1 MRKRIFII
9 IGFLLV
15 SNSFFAQKQK
25 VKNQPYGDYKLYHF
39 GITVGMNFQDM
50 LLTNSGLA
58 AVDENGNPAGTWYAT
73 IPNYSPGLTVGLI
86 ADLYLNPYMNL
97 RFTPSLSFGS
107 KDFEFVEPNLK
118 ESFKTSVRSNYLMAP
133 FDLKIRSMRL
143 NNYRP
148 YVLTGVYAALDL
160 GRKLDEPLLMKP
172 MDYGITLGLGCD
184 FYLPI
189 IKVIP
194 EIRFC
199 FGLSDIVKKDR
210 TDLTDHSVSKY
221 PDAITKGVSR
231 IIMITFNF
239 E

>member
-9 IGFLLV
+9 IGFLLIC
-15 SNSFFAQKQK
+15 NSFFAQKQK
-25 VKNQPYGDYKLYHF
+25 VKNQPYGDHKLYHF

-50 LLTNSGLA
+50 ILTNSGLA

-73 IPNYSPGLTVGLI
+73 IPNYSPGFTVGLVS
-86 ADLYLNPYMNL
+86 DLYLNPYMNL
-97 RFTPSLSFGS
+97 RFTPTLSFGS
-107 KDFEFVEPNLK
+107 KDFEFVEPNLQ

-133 FDLKIRSMRL
+133 LDLKIRSMRL

-148 YVLTGVYAALDL
+148 YVLAGLYAALDL
-160 GRKLDEPLLMKP
+160 GRRKDDPVLLKP
-172 MDYGITLGLGCD
+172 MNYGVTVGLGCD

-199 FGLSDIVKKDR
+199 FGLNDVWEKDR
-210 TDLTDHSVSKY
+210 SDLTDHSLIKYPNAVSKGI
-221 PDAITKGVSR
+221 PR
-231 IIMITFNF
+231 MIILTFNF

>member
-1 MRKRIFII
+1 
-9 IGFLLV
+9 
-15 SNSFFAQKQK
+15 
-25 VKNQPYGDYKLYHF
+25 
-39 GITVGMNFQDM
+39 MNF
-50 LLTNSGLA
+50 
-58 AVDENGNPAGTWYAT
+58 
-73 IPNYSPGLTVGLI
+73 
-86 ADLYLNPYMNL
+86 

-118 ESFKTSVRSNYLMAP
+118 QSFNTSVRSNYLMVP
-133 FDLKIRSMRL
+133 FDLKFRSKRL

-148 YVLTGVYAALDL
+148 YVLTGVYTALDL

-184 FYLPI
+184 FYMPI

-210 TDLTDHSVSKY
+210 TDLTDHSLSKY
-221 PDAITKGVSR
+221 QDAITKGVSR
-231 IIMITFNF
+231 VIMITFNF